1 MKKIN
6 VAVIGTGN
14 MGQHHVRVFSTLRK
28 VKLIA
33 VCDQNIERAKEL
45 AQKYGS
51 KFYQDYNVMLNS
63 EQIDAVTIAVPTF
76 LHHKIALDVLKR
88 GLSVLIEKP
97 IATTLE
103 EAKDIVQ
110 ASHKEKSIV
119 MIGHIERF
127 NPAVGVLKKL
137 IMKDTFGR
145 IITLNSKRVGG
156 VPAQIKNANVILDLA
171 IHDIDISNYLLD
183 DLPYKVLGFKSKN
196 VIKEQEDSAI
206 ILLKY
211 QNSIS
216 VIENNWITPVKVR
229 TLDITGT
236 KAYARLDYIKQS
248 LVLYASNFDFQ
259 KEPYNNYQEF
269 IHKTTTK
276 RKKNVYIKKAE
287 PLKRELESFI
297 SHVIR
302 KKQPLMDA
310 QTGYNVLKIALDI

>member
-33 VCDQNIERAKEL
+33 VCDQNIKRAKEL
-45 AQKYGS
+45 AQKYGC
-51 KFYQDYNVMLNS
+51 KFYQDYHVMLAS

-127 NPAVGVLKKL
+127 NPAIEVLKKL
-137 IMKDTFGR
+137 ITKGTFGR

-196 VIKEQEDSAI
+196 IIKEQEDSAI

-236 KAYARLDYIKQS
+236 KAFARLDYIKQS
-248 LVLYASNFDFQ
+248 LVLYANNFDFQ
-259 KEPYNNYQEF
+259 KKSYDNYQKF
-269 IHKTTTK
+269 IHETTTK
-276 RKKNVYIKKAE
+276 IKQNIYVKKAE

-297 SHVIR
+297 EHIIH